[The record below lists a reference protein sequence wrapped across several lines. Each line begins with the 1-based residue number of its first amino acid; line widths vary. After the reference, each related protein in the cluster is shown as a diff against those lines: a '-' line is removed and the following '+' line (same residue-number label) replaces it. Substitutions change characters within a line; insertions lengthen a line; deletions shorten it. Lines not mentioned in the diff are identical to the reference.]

1 MAKRDELEVKEDI
14 EARSQSLSQRE
25 ELFRQSMVDT
35 NKAKKDFAKDRA
47 EFEAK

>member
-1 MAKRDELEVKEDI
+1 MAKRDEQEAKEDL

-25 ELFRQSMVDT
+25 ELFRQSMFDT
-35 NKAKKDFAKDRA
+35 NKAKKDFAKEKA